1 MLSSSRSSGPKKQ
14 SWRSKKQDIQVGQF
28 QFSKKVALR
37 YLWTR
42 RSEAFIT
49 IITVISILGVAIGV
63 MVLNVTMAIMTGF
76 EHELRDKILGANAH
90 ISVKSLGGSISNW
103 RALSSAVH
111 QIPGVASVSP
121 FTYHQALIRS
131 ENRSTG
137 ILIRGVEKGTA
148 AAEQL
153 ASEMGKSEDLD
164 LLFNPPKVTVQGAE
178 GGDGEAE
185 LPGLV
190 VGRELMRILG
200 VFRGEPVSLLSPQV
214 GSTPFGLVPR
224 FKRFVVVGSYK
235 GLMEYES
242 GVAYASLEEAQKFF
256 QMGDN
261 VSGLEVRVKDI
272 YSAPAISR
280 EILDK
285 GGAISAGIFA
295 QDWTETNKPLWDA
308 MKLERNVYF
317 IVLLLIIVMA
327 SFSIITTLVM
337 LVLEKRKDIAVMKT
351 LGATSG
357 SIGNIF
363 RIQGAVIG
371 GVGTILGLILGY
383 GLCIALKEYGFP
395 LDERIFQ
402 MSKLPININWLNF
415 ALVGIAAFAICC
427 LATIYPA
434 RRASTLDPSEVLRY

>member
-1 MLSSSRSSGPKKQ
+1 M
-14 SWRSKKQDIQVGQF
+14 GQL

-76 EHELRDKILGANAH
+76 EHELRDKILGTNAH
-90 ISVKSLGGSISNW
+90 ISVKSLGGSINNW
-103 RALSSAVH
+103 HALSSVIR
-111 QIPGVASVSP
+111 QIPGVESVSP

-148 AAEQL
+148 AAGQL
-153 ASEMGKSEDLD
+153 ASEMGTSEDID
-164 LLFNPPKVTVQGAE
+164 LLFDPPKVAVRGAD
-178 GGDGEAE
+178 GGNGEAE

-190 VGRELMRILG
+190 AGRELMRILG

-235 GLMEYES
+235 GLIEFES
-242 GVAYASLEEAQKFF
+242 GVAFVSMREAQRFF

-272 YSAPAISR
+272 YAAPAISR

-285 GGAISAGIFA
+285 GGEISIGIFA

-317 IVLLLIIVMA
+317 IVLLLIIIMA
-327 SFSIITTLVM
+327 SFSIITTLIM

-371 GVGTILGLILGY
+371 GIGTVLGLALGY
-383 GLCIALKEYGFP
+383 GLCIGLKEFGFP

-402 MSKLPININWLNF
+402 MSKLPININWINF
-415 ALVGIAAFAICC
+415 ALVGLAAFAICC
-427 LATIYPA
+427 LATVYPA